1 MNLSH
6 LRLIDYNVKR
16 GKRYM
21 TRISDEKLFARTFRM
36 DAGLLDMW
44 LSTAYSEPLVPT
56 GGARIAKNA
65 KTMMR
70 RSLDWGWWKN
80 FVVSNVKKSNW
91 KRRTASNKSSSILR
105 EGNRLVAYRF
115 LDVLPGCVR
124 ALEKVL
130 SGSKVISKNLISHS
144 DQGS

>member
-1 MNLSH
+1 
-6 LRLIDYNVKR
+6 
-16 GKRYM
+16 M

-70 RSLDWGWWKN
+70 RSL
-80 FVVSNVKKSNW
+80 
-91 KRRTASNKSSSILR
+91 SSR
-105 EGNRLVAYRF
+105 
-115 LDVLPGCVR
+115 
-124 ALEKVL
+124 
-130 SGSKVISKNLISHS
+130 
-144 DQGS
+144 